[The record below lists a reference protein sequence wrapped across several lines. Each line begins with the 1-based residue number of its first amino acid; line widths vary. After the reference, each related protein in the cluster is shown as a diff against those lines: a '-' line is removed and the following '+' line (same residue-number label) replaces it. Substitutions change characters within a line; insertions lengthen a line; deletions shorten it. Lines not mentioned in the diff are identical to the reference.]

1 MTRSV
6 VAAFAFSLL
15 SLLLGSVNTA
25 SAELR
30 YLLHVRTHDG
40 SSAGYNYTSDSYAFS
55 PVLNTNLTSLK
66 IAVTSKA
73 AGTERFDL
81 ELNARSR
88 WNNLLLTPGRYSSEY
103 VDSGDTSF
111 YLNSIA
117 INLGA
122 RNCLAN
128 EKTFD
133 DVTIRRFD
141 VDYRTPRQVK
151 YAIVDFSK
159 GCGSARGQI
168 SRTFTIGSL
177 YIYDIQSTTPAGQFQ
192 IDISEVSP
200 SDTLVR
206 QFYSDRLPSHDF
218 LVQASKRPHD
228 LHFDVQTADSSA
240 SDAYTRLI
248 TVTSLQNN
256 QPIEVTEGS
265 SEHLEGITPAGSGL
279 QVAAPYRYSCPSGS
293 HITRIKV
300 TNLTKDTRIPISFPD
315 FSLIQNARVEV
326 TRHCADGAL
335 TAPGTVLGSRPPTLL
350 SFMVV
355 YLADVP
361 ESWIQ
366 LKYDLTASTEELN
379 SMKTSLSQLST
390 DYGSLVDQIR
400 AMRDARDDAQSK
412 ARVAEEKL
420 AETTR
425 ATARLKEN
433 MTSTANSART
443 QLRGISKS
451 FCGSRNSCRQAIT
464 RVITLLSRIGD

>member
-1 MTRSV
+1 MKRSLIAGLV
-6 VAAFAFSLL
+6 GTLFSIAFASIDI
-15 SLLLGSVNTA
+15 A

-30 YLLHVRTHDG
+30 YFLHVRTHDG
-40 SSAGYNYTSDSYAFS
+40 SSAGYNYTSDSYAFN
-55 PVLNTNLTSLK
+55 PALNTNLTSLK

-103 VDSGDTSF
+103 VDSGDTSL

-141 VDYRTPRQVK
+141 VDYRTLRQVK
-151 YAIVDFSK
+151 YAHIDFSK
-159 GCGSARGQI
+159 GCGTARGQRA
-168 SRTFTIGSL
+168 RTFTIGSL
-177 YIYDIQSTTPAGQFQ
+177 YVYDLESTTPAGQFQ
-192 IDISEVSP
+192 VDISEITP
-200 SDTLVR
+200 SNTLAR

-218 LVQASKRPHD
+218 LVQASKRPYD
-228 LHFDVQTADSSA
+228 LHFDVQTATTPN
-240 SDAYTRLI
+240 SDDYNRLI

-265 SEHLEGITPAGSGL
+265 SEHLEGITPPGAGL
-279 QVAAPYRYSCPSGS
+279 QVAAPYRYSCPAGS
-293 HITRIKV
+293 LITRVKV
-300 TNLTKDTRIPISFPD
+300 TSLTKDTRIPDIFPD
-315 FSLIQNARVEV
+315 FFLIQNARIEV
-326 TRHCADGAL
+326 TRHCVDETL
-335 TAPGTVLGSRPPTLL
+335 TAPGSVLGSRPPTLL
-350 SFMVV
+350 SFMVA

-366 LKYDLTASTEELN
+366 LKYDLTNSTEELT
-379 SMKTSLSQLST
+379 SLKTSLAQLST
-390 DYGSLVDQIR
+390 DYGSVVDQIR
-400 AMRDARDDAQSK
+400 AMRDARDEAQTK

-420 AETTR
+420 TEATR
-425 ATARLKEN
+425 ATNRLKN
-433 MTSTANSART
+433 SVTSTANTART
-443 QLRGISKS
+443 QLRSISKS
-451 FCGSRNSCRQAIT
+451 FCGSRSSCKQAVT
-464 RVITLLSRIGD
+464 RVINLLSSIGS